1 MTSQNLAYLFLNVT
15 KGRCQR
21 PPFES
26 FVQIAGIVL
35 LLALAG
41 RAQVSRSAPK
51 PVLYDDFSE
60 RFLDPTKWIPASSC
74 FAGGDLQL
82 ECVREI
88 QNKKLRLALRN
99 FGARDSNS
107 GFQFGT
113 HRLFFANPASITSIR
128 ADIIYRDSSEIGCPD
143 NTSGFGAGTSI
154 NGNFFN
160 VGSGDPNDDIGAHL
174 AFGHNLFDPP
184 GQVNVFGQL
193 SQGFNFFVF
202 FPFGTTR
209 MGSPVRAVLSWD
221 QPNHQFLVN
230 VTDLETGQV
239 ISGAM
244 PYSAPDTTPAAA
256 PYRSFDISTFPNN
269 CIANPT
275 AVFMDALYDNVLVK

>member
-1 MTSQNLAYLFLNVT
+1 MTSPNLAHLFLGVT
-15 KGRCQR
+15 KSRCRRQ
-21 PPFES
+21 PFAS
-26 FVQIAGIVL
+26 LVQIVGIVL
-35 LLALAG
+35 FSALAG
-41 RAQVSRSAPK
+41 WAQVSGAAPK
-51 PVLYDDFSE
+51 LVPYDDFSE
-60 RFLDPTKWIPASSC
+60 RFLNPAKWAPASSC

-128 ADIIYRDSSEIGCPD
+128 ADITYRDSFEIGCPD
-143 NTSGFGAGTSI
+143 NSSGFGAGTSI

-193 SQGFNFFVF
+193 SQGFNFFAF
-202 FPFGTTR
+202 FSFGTTR
-209 MGSPVRAVLSWD
+209 VGSPVRAVLSWN
-221 QPNHQFLVN
+221 QTKHQFVVN

-239 ISGAM
+239 IGGAM
-244 PYSAPDTTPAAA
+244 PYSVSDTTAAAA

-275 AVFMDALYDNVLVK
+275 AVYMDALYDNVFVK